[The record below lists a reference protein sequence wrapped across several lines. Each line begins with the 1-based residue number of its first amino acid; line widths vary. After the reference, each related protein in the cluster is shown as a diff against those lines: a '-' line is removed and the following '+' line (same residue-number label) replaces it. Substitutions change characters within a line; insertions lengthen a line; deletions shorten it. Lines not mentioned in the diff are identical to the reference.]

1 MNSKELMEKAV
12 KCMDSKKAIDI
23 KVLDISKV
31 TTMADYFV
39 ICQGGSS
46 TQMKAIADEI
56 DENSLYCNWYLYAED
71 KEENELGIRC
81 IATAL
86 TDYSKKARYAFSI
99 SAPISRMSDERVQ
112 ELAKWVRKTRE
123 MIEREM

>member
-1 MNSKELMEKAV
+1 MNSKELMEKVV

-46 TQMKAIADEI
+46 TQMKAIADEV
-56 DENSLYCNWYLYAED
+56 
-71 KEENELGIRC
+71 EEKLSEAGVKPFGREGMN
-81 IATAL
+81 TAYWIL
-86 TDYSKKARYAFSI
+86 MDYSDVIVHIFSSESRSFYSIENLWSDAETVDI
-99 SAPISRMSDERVQ
+99 SGI
-112 ELAKWVRKTRE
+112 
-123 MIEREM
+123 IEE